1 MLTQFIF
8 QAQEFVANVL
18 RHVFDDKEESF
29 LANVN
34 DFEEGRYF
42 IKTEFHKFVEAIE
55 DNRAKK
61 TTWIYLNGIED
72 LGKTSSPI

>member
-1 MLTQFIF
+1 MYLTIKKK
-8 QAQEFVANVL
+8 A
-18 RHVFDDKEESF
+18 F

-72 LGKTSSPI
+72 LGKTSSAI